1 MSGSMKDFFK
11 RAWAFLKPPMSLK
24 EAKQKGPRYLI
35 AIILFYLVRD
45 LILYVVLPLTA
56 CNAIF

>member
-1 MSGSMKDFFK
+1 MKDFFK